1 MSNDLR
7 RIAILS
13 VHSSPLGKPGARDTG
28 GMSIY
33 IRELAREMAAG
44 ASTGYIHPSARFQQP

>member
-1 MSNDLR
+1 MRDHSLIENMFNKNL

-13 VHSSPLGKPGARDTG
+13 VHSSPLGQPGAGDTG

-33 IRELAREMAAG
+33 IRELTKALATRG
-44 ASTGYIHPSARFQQP
+44 IS